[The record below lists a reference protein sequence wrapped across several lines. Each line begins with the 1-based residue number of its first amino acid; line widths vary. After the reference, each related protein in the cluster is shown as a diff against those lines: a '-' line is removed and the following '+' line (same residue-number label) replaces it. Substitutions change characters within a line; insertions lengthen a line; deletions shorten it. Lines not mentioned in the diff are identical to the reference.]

1 MRKSFY
7 IILFS
12 SFGGKTHAGVP
23 GERRCEVR
31 FDGPR
36 SIFGHGFF
44 PSDGRIHFDE
54 DDYFTETGTTTG
66 WWFWAKESV
75 SVLYV
80 AVHEIGHALGLGHSN
95 VRGST
100 MWPTGKTGT
109 PRLTQDDADAIRAL
123 YGECVLKN
131 IYAILILS
139 LLPSCINLHTGLIN
153 RREEFDLG

>member
-31 FDGPR
+31 FDGPG
-36 SIFGHGFF
+36 SIFGQGFF

-109 PRLTQDDADAIRAL
+109 PRLTQDDADAIRTL
-123 YGECVLKN
+123 YGECV
-131 IYAILILS
+131 
-139 LLPSCINLHTGLIN
+139 
-153 RREEFDLG
+153 F